1 MKKRILL
8 VTGVLVLSL
17 CACAKDK
24 EGNVQETIDIF
35 GQNDEIKEEEI
46 VQSTTET
53 EKQSESEEIE
63 EEIVQSTLE
72 TEKQNEI
79 EEISEAI
86 ETKESV
92 AQEQIGYSNNVID
105 EKSQTIEGYQLTDGQ
120 EVPVNVTFKVVNTQR
135 GDEAYNILAKDSDM
149 VEVTDDMECII
160 ITLEVTYNSGDAE
173 ELFMAENDASL
184 QSAKLKFTLSNGDSN
199 AEDVTM
205 YLNDSIYDLSI
216 PNGSSD
222 RGSVAFIRKK
232 GSNEPLYFSG
242 FNSTISFIIEN

>member
-1 MKKRILL
+1 
-8 VTGVLVLSL
+8 
-17 CACAKDK
+17 
-24 EGNVQETIDIF
+24 VQENINIF
-35 GQNDEIKEEEI
+35 GQNDEIKEEI
-46 VQSTTET
+46 VQSPIET
-53 EKQSESEEIE
+53 EKQSELEEIGK
-63 EEIVQSTLE
+63 IVQSPIE
-72 TEKQNEI
+72 TEEQNEL
-79 EEISEAI
+79 EEISEVT
-86 ETKESV
+86 ETTESV
-92 AQEQIGYSNNVID
+92 EQEQ
-105 EKSQTIEGYQLTDGQ
+105 KSQTIEGYQLTDGQ
-120 EVPVNVTFKVVNTQR
+120 EVPVNVTFEVTNIQR
-135 GDEAYNILAKDSDM
+135 GDEAYNILAKAGNM

-184 QSAKLKFTLSNGDSN
+184 QYAKLKFTLSNGDSN

-242 FNSTISFIIEN
+242 FNSTISFTIEN

>member
-8 VTGVLVLSL
+8 VTGVLALSL
-17 CACAKDK
+17 CACATNK
-24 EGNVQETIDIF
+24 EENVQEAIDIF

-53 EKQSESEEIE
+53 DKQSESEEIA

-92 AQEQIGYSNNVID
+92 AQEQ
-105 EKSQTIEGYQLTDGQ
+105 KSQTIEGYQLTDGQ

-135 GDEAYNILAKDSDM
+135 GDEAYNILAKDGDM
-149 VEVTDDMECII
+149 VGVTDDMECII

-222 RGSVAFIRKK
+222 RGSVAFLRKK

-242 FNSTISFIIEN
+242 FNSTISFMIEN

>member
-1 MKKRILL
+1 MKKRVLL

-24 EGNVQETIDIF
+24 EVNVQENINIF
-35 GQNDEIKEEEI
+35 GQNDEIKEEI
-46 VQSTTET
+46 VQSPIET
-53 EKQSESEEIE
+53 EKQSE
-63 EEIVQSTLE
+63 L
-72 TEKQNEI
+72 
-79 EEISEAI
+79 EEISEVI
-86 ETKESV
+86 ETTESDE
-92 AQEQIGYSNNVID
+92 QEQI
-105 EKSQTIEGYQLTDGQ
+105 SQTIEGYQLTDGQ
-120 EVPVNVTFKVVNTQR
+120 EVPVNVTFEVTNIQR
-135 GDEAYNILAKDSDM
+135 GDEAYNILAKAGNI

-160 ITLEVTYNSGDAE
+160 ITLEVTYNLGDAE

-242 FNSTISFIIEN
+242 FNSTISFTIEN

>member
-17 CACAKDK
+17 CACGTNK
-24 EGNVQETIDIF
+24 EENVQEAINIF

-53 EKQSESEEIE
+53 DKQSESEEIA

-72 TEKQNEI
+72 TDKQSEI

-92 AQEQIGYSNNVID
+92 EQEQ
-105 EKSQTIEGYQLTDGQ
+105 KSQTIEGYQLTDGQ

-135 GDEAYNILAKDSDM
+135 GDEAYNILAKNSDM

-216 PNGSSD
+216 QNGSSD
-222 RGSVAFIRKK
+222 RGSVAFLRKK

-242 FNSTISFIIEN
+242 FNSTISFMIEN